1 MQHFKDPETS
11 KVYFSTT
18 RDGKPT
24 KIQRTA
30 FAEIFY
36 CMAMAGLAKATKD
49 AKYKVPHVDC
59 TSGCSV
65 KMSTVGLSSSEMSTS
80 PIRIRYIV
88 KYLCM

>member
-1 MQHFKDPETS
+1 
-11 KVYFSTT
+11 
-18 RDGKPT
+18 
-24 KIQRTA
+24 
-30 FAEIFY
+30 
-36 CMAMAGLAKATKD
+36 MAMAGLAKATKD